1 MSADDFRDELERID
15 DEASDTAGRLILAM
29 AVAITLIWIGALAAY
44 LPEII
49 QGM

>member
-1 MSADDFRDELERID
+1 MSADDYRDEFERIE
-15 DEASDTAGRLILAM
+15 DEASDPASRLILAM
-29 AVAITLIWIGALAAY
+29 AAAITLIWTGALAAY

>member
-1 MSADDFRDELERID
+1 MSADDFRDELERIE

-29 AVAITLIWIGALAAY
+29 AVAIPLIWLGALAAY